1 MTTSHEAQLK
11 QLWAALATPT
21 TRPAFGRWFRE
32 QRLDANMTQSQVAAI
47 LGNVQGQSL
56 SRVESGVFRLGYPKL
71 ARLFQPWQDA
81 DWHWRWEG
89 DVDQPETLKLVTEGA
104 DPALI
109 FDPARAEP
117 YQTLAHDGIHTTK
130 SHGMPDPTTALL
142 LTQWEKLDSRDR
154 AMILSI
160 VLRLAESEQAD
171 PGSKKDKG
179 KSLSQ

>member
-1 MTTSHEAQLK
+1 MTTSHEAKLK
-11 QLWAALATPT
+11 QLFAALATPN

-56 SRVESGVFRLGYPKL
+56 SRVESGVFRLSYPKL
-71 ARLFQPWQDA
+71 ARLFQPWQDY

-89 DVDQPETLKLVTEGA
+89 DVSEPETLALVTERA

-109 FDPARAEP
+109 FDPARSER
-117 YQTLAHDGIHTTK
+117 YQALAQDGTHTMK

-154 AMILSI
+154 AMVLSV
-160 VLRLAESEQAD
+160 VLRLAEAEQA
-171 PGSKKDKG
+171 GSAPKKYKDK
-179 KSLSQ
+179 